1 MNAKRRS
8 RGIRRRR
15 HRTDGRITPE
25 ELDKRLGDIAKTAG
39 VLTKLRNEEANEER
53 IETMTAHL
61 CSCAVRLFERA
72 FNLEKGQL
80 AGMMRTLSDG
90 PSEARA
96 MAAIGLVER
105 FLRAIADESYSD
117 SVFAGLGGE
126 PSMSMIRQPVVHGLR
141 FSEQLLHECSDTAHG
156 KEEDV
161 Y

>member
-1 MNAKRRS
+1 VNAKRRS

-15 HRTDGRITPE
+15 HRTDSRITPE
-25 ELDKRLGDIAKTAG
+25 ELDERLGDIAKTAG
-39 VLTKLRNEEANEER
+39 ALSTLRREQGNGER
-53 IETMTAHL
+53 VETMTAHL
-61 CSCAVRLFERA
+61 CSCAVRLFERS
-72 FNLEKGQL
+72 FNVEKGRL
-80 AGMMRTLSDG
+80 AGMIRSLSEG

-161 Y
+161 H